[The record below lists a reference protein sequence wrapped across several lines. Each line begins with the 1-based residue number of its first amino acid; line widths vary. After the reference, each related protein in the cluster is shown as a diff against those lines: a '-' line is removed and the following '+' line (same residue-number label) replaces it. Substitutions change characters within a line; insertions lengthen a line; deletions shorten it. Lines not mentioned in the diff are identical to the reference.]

1 MIKIENLHKSFGNNE
16 IIKGVSADIKKG
28 EILAIVGKS
37 GAFSILDIAPALISP
52 KTPSELRKE
61 IL

>member
-28 EILAIVGKS
+28 EIL
-37 GAFSILDIAPALISP
+37 LQ
-52 KTPSELRKE
+52 
-61 IL
+61 